1 MTIRARLVL
10 TSLAVTIVLTSAATA
25 FAQNY
30 FKQTAPDGA
39 ILITQDAV
47 FGSAL
52 PGDAPGFPIT
62 ISQPGSY
69 RLASN
74 IVVPNANTTAIE
86 ITASHVSLDLNGF
99 AILGPTVCSGTPVT
113 GCSPTGQGVGILAN
127 LGGTSNVTVRN
138 GTVSGMGNTGVLV
151 VVGGLVERIHAS
163 HNGTDGVVLQDGALA
178 LNNTATRNGRFGLST
193 NFGSSALGNIAR
205 FNRTRGISA
214 DSSTGTAHNVVTGNG
229 ANDVGNSTQM
239 DGNVC
244 TTALCP

>member
-1 MTIRARLVL
+1 MTIHARLVL
-10 TSLAVTIVLTSAATA
+10 TSLAVTIVLISVSTA

-47 FGSAL
+47 LGFAL

-74 IVVPNANTTAIE
+74 IVVPDANTTAIE
-86 ITASHVSLDLNGF
+86 ITTSHVTVDLNGF
-99 AILGPTVCSGTPVT
+99 AVLGPTVCSGTPVT
-113 GCSPTGQGVGILAN
+113 SCSPTGQGIGIHATLS
-127 LGGTSNVTVRN
+127 GISDITVRN
-138 GTVSGMGNTGVLV
+138 GTVSGMGDTGVRV
-151 VVGGLVERIHAS
+151 IASGLVERIHAS
-163 HNGTDGVVLQDGALA
+163 HNGVDGVSLQEGAIA
-178 LNNTATRNGRFGLST
+178 LNNTATRNGRFGIGA

-205 FNRTRGISA
+205 SNGTRGISA
-214 DSSTGTAHNVVTGNG
+214 TNSTGTAHNVVTGNG